1 MNDKL
6 LIPSDA
12 SHGQIEIIVGAM
24 YLTLADMFQ
33 HLAKVEGPAA
43 ARAYHDRLLTKI
55 KEGTVSTSLLEDAA
69 TYDFFVTIIS
79 SLGKAD
85 A

>member
-55 KEGTVSTSLLEDAA
+55 KGGPCRLRCSKTLPPTISL
-69 TYDFFVTIIS
+69 
-79 SLGKAD
+79 
-85 A
+85 